1 MAKKK
6 AAPKEKKTDTSTA
19 LDLGS
24 RPGKFVNVNTRFEGR
39 GKDAQQL
46 CADISLRGIHLD
58 RPELEHILGA
68 HAWVA
73 LFNEGAKGKP
83 HEPLFRN
90 IDPVSCTDEFDG
102 CDLSISHG
110 LADDATSF
118 EDVFLSKIV
127 LTPQVGGTTLMQ
139 ATAAVEVEDEDDVAD
154 LLRVMGDECNIAIVL
169 GGKFVPK
176 DAKAQKSLDLGPAN
190 AKPPSTDDP
199 PPPPGSTEDM
209 PQATH

>member
-6 AAPKEKKTDTSTA
+6 SPPKEKTDRATA

-58 RPELEHILGA
+58 RAELEHILGK

-73 LFNEGAKGKP
+73 LFNEESKGKP
-83 HEPLFRN
+83 AEPLFRN
-90 IDPVSCTDEFDG
+90 IAPIQCEDEFDG

-110 LADDATSF
+110 LSDDVTSF
-118 EDVFLSKIV
+118 EDMFLSKLV
-127 LTPQVGGTTLMQ
+127 LTPQVGGTTLLQ
-139 ATAAVEVEDEDDVAD
+139 AIASVEVEDEDDIAD
-154 LLRVMGDECNIAIVL
+154 LLRVMGDECNVAIVL

-176 DAKAQKSLDLGPAN
+176 DAKAQQKLDLGP
-190 AKPPSTDDP
+190 PSAP
-199 PPPPGSTEDM
+199 PPTGDKPAETGAPTE
-209 PQATH
+209 AVH

>member
-1 MAKKK
+1 MGKKK
-6 AAPKEKKTDTSTA
+6 APPKEKKTGTSAATA

-58 RPELEHILGA
+58 RPELEHILGP

-73 LFNEGAKGKP
+73 LFVEAAKGKP
-83 HEPLFRN
+83 AEPHFRN
-90 IDPVSCTDEFDG
+90 INPIQCTDEFDG

-110 LADDATSF
+110 LSDDATLF
-118 EDVFLSKIV
+118 DDMFLSKIV
-127 LTPQVGGTTLMQ
+127 LEPQVGGTTLMQ
-139 ATAAVEVEDEDDVAD
+139 ATASVEVEDEDDIAD
-154 LLRVMGDECNIAIVL
+154 LLRVMGDECKVAIML

-176 DAKAQKSLDLGPAN
+176 DAKAQGKLDLGPAN
-190 AKPPSTDDP
+190 ATPPSADKAAAET
-199 PPPPGSTEDM
+199 TE
-209 PQATH
+209 AVH